1 MPITYVRWMLNILRN
16 HQTFLKWFYHV
27 LLYPSKVGDIQF
39 LYNFCQYLVY
49 GQFYNLSDL
58 IGVSCYLIA
67 IWNWIFLITSD
78 AEHPFCFLPSV
89 HCHWLSVCSNN
100 LPIFKQFFVISLL
113 SCERSLPFLYKNHL
127 SDICFARYQIL
138 ICSLT
143 WASPDGSVG
152 KEFACNAG
160 VTGDMGS
167 TPGSGQFSGGGN
179 GNPFQYSCLENSV
192 DRVASQTVFQR
203 VPKSWTWLGD

>member
-1 MPITYVRWMLNILRN
+1 MKGGGKFKIQVSVCNPFKYVSWFLRFRAQKVNELSNKGQWECWKTYVKNNNEQINNEDNLEE
-16 HQTFLKWFYHV
+16 KWFY
-27 LLYPSKVGDIQF
+27 LSFSLFSWF
-39 LYNFCQYLVY
+39 LFDEANNCYHSILPINFCLYHS
-49 GQFYNLSDL
+49 FMN
-58 IGVSCYLIA
+58 
-67 IWNWIFLITSD
+67 
-78 AEHPFCFLPSV
+78 
-89 HCHWLSVCSNN
+89 
-100 LPIFKQFFVISLL
+100 FF
-113 SCERSLPFLYKNHL
+113 RG
-127 SDICFARYQIL
+127 YQGFQPVVL